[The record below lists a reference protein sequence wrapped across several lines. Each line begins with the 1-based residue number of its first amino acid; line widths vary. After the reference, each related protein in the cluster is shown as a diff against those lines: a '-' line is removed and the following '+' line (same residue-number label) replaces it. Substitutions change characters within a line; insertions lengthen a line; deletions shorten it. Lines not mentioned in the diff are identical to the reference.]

1 MATVLITQDS
11 RRVFQ
16 LMEEDC
22 IELSF
27 SLAEAVHFM
36 VGDWCDDELFGR
48 FYVCEEQMPAWN
60 ERTGGYDYSLRLEA
74 PYMLL
79 RNKVHTLPA
88 VVTSNVNTPPLVRK
102 ETHWMLTGTLEDHAR
117 VVVDNARLS
126 GVDCFNAVEGGVYPL
141 EITAEKA
148 LEHKCIT
155 YGGVSVLEALRLIA
169 DAYETEWWVAGGVL
183 HLGKCEGEG
192 DPYLFELG
200 RNVERMGVQ
209 NDVQDYCNA
218 VFAFGGTQNVPSSY
232 RRSLEF
238 EVSAVMPLTMTRVA
252 QTVDGF
258 YDGAKRVTLGML
270 HGGGGNVALGN
281 PRTTVSDAS
290 SFTALLD
297 GTLTLPYAS
306 ECAFAGSLTFHARL
320 RGSARGSVRM
330 RLLAYPSGGES
341 VEVASTT
348 DSAVAGPLRMQ
359 LPVDVSLELPRGS
372 YTLRLLC
379 DVAVDAGSEGTLE
392 FIGTRS
398 LASGEAFVSSVA
410 QSCGCLLLY
419 EGQTYPVTF
428 NPNGT
433 DSTDDEYYCFVFGD
447 GSQAVDAPEG
457 FGLGSAYRLLFFGET
472 HEGTV
477 VTEGLEVTEVPL
489 SWFTRDYDNPSSLW
503 SIGENRLMLPVGA
516 ASEDYDIDG
525 SRIAR
530 KGLSAGQ
537 TVERTVVWDGVHPRC
552 VLVVTEVS
560 ETQRRDREEYEDGSQ
575 TAWQWTQYRVRCKT
589 LSGEEFPFR
598 ETYCKPGETLRMR
611 FMSEN
616 DAGTTAGAV
625 AEDFGL
631 AAAPS
636 LLLQG
641 MEFEVEFNGAT
652 QEYTLLRNDGYGPNL
667 PNETLRPTVGD
678 FMTLVGWDVR
688 AMSSLGLVESAE
700 EELLAQAVEY
710 LEAMDEG
717 QFVFTCEMM
726 SEWLFHTEDGW
737 VDLRSQD
744 GQGGAE
750 DFHDA
755 DDRQVRVW
763 HVMPIPFITSE
774 DEPFFA
780 GGRQLWV
787 ENDHCCF
794 LLPLEGAR
802 VTVVHGALKD
812 GRKTSRVIGYEMK
825 LDKPYDTPRYTIGE
839 TEAYSRLKALE
850 RKLRVKS

>member
-126 GVDCFNAVEGGVYPL
+126 GVECFNAVEGGVYPL

-537 TVERTVVWDGVHPRC
+537 TVERTVVWDGGHPRC
-552 VLVVTEVS
+552 VLVGTEVS
-560 ETQRRDREEYEDGSQ
+560 ETQRRDREE
-575 TAWQWTQYRVRCKT
+575 
-589 LSGEEFPFR
+589 
-598 ETYCKPGETLRMR
+598 
-611 FMSEN
+611 
-616 DAGTTAGAV
+616 
-625 AEDFGL
+625 
-631 AAAPS
+631 
-636 LLLQG
+636 
-641 MEFEVEFNGAT
+641 
-652 QEYTLLRNDGYGPNL
+652 
-667 PNETLRPTVGD
+667 
-678 FMTLVGWDVR
+678 
-688 AMSSLGLVESAE
+688 
-700 EELLAQAVEY
+700 
-710 LEAMDEG
+710 
-717 QFVFTCEMM
+717 
-726 SEWLFHTEDGW
+726 
-737 VDLRSQD
+737 
-744 GQGGAE
+744 
-750 DFHDA
+750 
-755 DDRQVRVW
+755 
-763 HVMPIPFITSE
+763 
-774 DEPFFA
+774 
-780 GGRQLWV
+780 
-787 ENDHCCF
+787 
-794 LLPLEGAR
+794 
-802 VTVVHGALKD
+802 
-812 GRKTSRVIGYEMK
+812 
-825 LDKPYDTPRYTIGE
+825 
-839 TEAYSRLKALE
+839 
-850 RKLRVKS
+850 